1 MSLTSSIPRS
11 YKAAVISEA
20 KAGFVMKDIQVPELK
35 NNEVLIR
42 VEACGLC
49 HSDSFVV
56 DGGYPAVTYPR
67 VPV

>member
-1 MSLTSSIPRS
+1 MSSIPHS
-11 YKAAVISEA
+11 YKAAVLTEA
-20 KAGFVMKDIQVPELK
+20 KSGFELKDIQVPELK

-56 DGGYPAVTYPR
+56 EGGYPAVTYPR